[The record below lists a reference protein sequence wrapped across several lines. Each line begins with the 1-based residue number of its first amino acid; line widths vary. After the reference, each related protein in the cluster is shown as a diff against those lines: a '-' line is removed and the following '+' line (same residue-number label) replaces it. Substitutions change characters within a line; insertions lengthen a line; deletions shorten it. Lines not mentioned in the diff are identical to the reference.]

1 MGYCIRR
8 EEPVADGVR
17 RIALE
22 QLDKAV
28 RSLAEPDA
36 GRHKGV
42 HDARKACKKL
52 RALLRLARGAL
63 GDAAYRRENLFIRDA
78 QRDLSAVRDTA
89 AIIESL
95 DKLTA
100 HFAGQ
105 LDEQAFARLRTIL
118 VERCRAIEAEQMGK
132 GDMPGE
138 VARRLGGARER
149 FASWRLTGKGGNGG
163 RRCRDG
169 LDLLRPGLHRVYRDG
184 RRLLRRLEPES
195 DAHAWHE
202 WRKQVKY
209 YWYHTRI
216 LCPLWPGPLDALSDE
231 LERVSDLIGHDH
243 DLVVLQDIAA
253 SSDLDSATAGALAA
267 LIGRRCQDLRREAMP
282 LGLRLYADPPGIVA
296 DRLDVYWKAWER
308 GGEFPAGAPSAPPRS
323 TSGGKQAASSP

>member
-1 MGYCIRR
+1 MGYCIKR
-8 EEPVADGVR
+8 EEPITDGIR

-28 RSLAEPDA
+28 RALADSDE

-42 HDARKACKKL
+42 HEARKACKKL
-52 RALLRLARGAL
+52 RALFRLARGAL
-63 GDAAYRRENLFIRDA
+63 GEQVYRRENLFIRDA

-89 AIIESL
+89 AIIESM

-105 LDEQAFARLRTIL
+105 LDAQAFARLRAIL
-118 VERCRAIEAEQMGK
+118 VERCRAIEAEQMDK
-132 GDMPGE
+132 ADMPTQ
-138 VARRLGGARER
+138 VAKRFDGARER
-149 FASWRLTGKGGNGG
+149 IAGWRLSAKDRGNGKGNRNG
-163 RRCRDG
+163 
-169 LDLLRPGLHRVYRDG
+169 LALLRPGLHRVYRDG
-184 RRLLRRLEPES
+184 RRLFRHLEPAS

-209 YWYHTRI
+209 FWYHTRI

-243 DLVVLQDIAA
+243 DLVVLLDIAA
-253 SSDLDSATAGALAA
+253 GCDQDARAAAA
-267 LIGRRCQDLRREAMP
+267 LTALVERRCQELRHEAMP
-282 LGLRLYADPPGIVA
+282 IGLRLYAERPGTVI
-296 DRLDVYWKAWER
+296 DRLDVYWKAWQGPVPPGNAKHAEAAGPGR
-308 GGEFPAGAPSAPPRS
+308 PAPA
-323 TSGGKQAASSP
+323 